1 MGVKRAIIEVGVS
14 VCDWRWDI
22 CEFLWLLLKLL
33 RNDSARRIV
42 VKVLRS
48 KGATVV
54 KVLQVVHLQLTS
66 LCGRFVLEK
75 AENNNKHK

>member
-1 MGVKRAIIEVGVS
+1 MGVKRAIIEVGVC

-22 CEFLWLLLKLL
+22 CESLSLGLKLL

-48 KGATVV
+48 KGTTVV

-66 LCGRFVLEK
+66 LWCVWFGLE
-75 AENNNKHK
+75 

>member
-1 MGVKRAIIEVGVS
+1 M
-14 VCDWRWDI
+14 CDWRWDI
-22 CEFLWLLLKLL
+22 CESLSLGLKLL

-48 KGATVV
+48 KGTTVV

-66 LCGRFVLEK
+66 LWCVWFGLE
-75 AENNNKHK
+75 